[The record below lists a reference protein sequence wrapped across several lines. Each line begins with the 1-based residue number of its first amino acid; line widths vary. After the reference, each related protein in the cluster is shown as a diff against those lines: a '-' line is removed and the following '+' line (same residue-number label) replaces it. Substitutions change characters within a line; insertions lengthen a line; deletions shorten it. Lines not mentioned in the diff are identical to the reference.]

1 MTRDTWSFRLGP
13 LGTEAETL
21 ATQLATTLNTKH
33 TTTDYVR
40 DALTRHNTWARQVLA
55 ATEIPGGDIIVSGT
69 EVIVAGRQLGPG
81 VYRIKGSTDLIHIGD
96 GGTGGEDI

>member
-21 ATQLATTLNTKH
+21 AAQLATILGTKH

-40 DALTRHNTWARQVLA
+40 EALTRHNAWARQVLA
-55 ATEIPGGDIIVSGT
+55 ATEIPGGDIIVTGT

-81 VYRIKGSTDLIHIGD
+81 VYRIKGTTDLIHIGD
-96 GGTGGEDI
+96 DDQGAEGI

>member
-21 ATQLATTLNTKH
+21 ATQLAATLDTKH

-40 DALTRHNTWARQVLA
+40 DAITRHNTWARQVLA
-55 ATEIPGGDIIVSGT
+55 ATEIPGGDIIVT
-69 EVIVAGRQLGPG
+69 ADEVIVGDRQLTPG
-81 VYRIKGSTDLIHIGD
+81 VYRVRGTTDLIRVGD
-96 GGTGGEDI
+96 TAGCDA